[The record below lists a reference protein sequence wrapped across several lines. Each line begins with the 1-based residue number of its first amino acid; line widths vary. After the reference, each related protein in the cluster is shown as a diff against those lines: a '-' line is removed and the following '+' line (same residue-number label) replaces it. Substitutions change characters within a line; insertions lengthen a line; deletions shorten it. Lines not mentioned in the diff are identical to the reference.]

1 MKRTTATAALLLAM
15 AATGATR
22 TAAAASPVATAP
34 AEVRAQ
40 ARDIYRTIIGFE
52 TSAGKG
58 QVPVMARYLADR
70 FRAAGLPADD
80 IHVLPLG
87 ETASLV
93 VRYAGD
99 GTGGRPIVLLAH
111 MDVVVAKREDWT
123 RDPFTLVEENGYFF
137 GRGTSDIKGDLALI
151 AATFIRL
158 KAEGF
163 VPTRDLII
171 AFSGDEETHM
181 ATTRSLVAKHRALLR
196 DPEFALNA
204 DGGVG
209 VLDETTGEAAVYYV
223 QGAEK
228 LYATY
233 ELNVRNPGG
242 HSSEPR
248 LDNAIYQLADA
259 LKAVEAYRFPVMWN
273 DWTIG
278 SFRASGTVT
287 PGALGEAMK
296 RFAANPR
303 DEAAANVLYEN
314 PSYVG
319 LTRTTC
325 IPTRLTAGHAD
336 NALPQSATATVNCRI
351 FPGVGFEP
359 VRATLAHVVGEGVE
373 VRLTDEGTPSD
384 ASPMREDL
392 MTAVA
397 NAVHASYPGTPIV
410 PQMAAY
416 ATDGSVFRGAGIP
429 TYGVSGVFI
438 KDSESFSHGLNE
450 RVPVRSFYNGL
461 THWYALIKELAGGP
475 RQQ

>member
-1 MKRTTATAALLLAM
+1 MTRTTATAAFLLGM
-15 AATGATR
+15 ATAGATVTA
-22 TAAAASPVATAP
+22 TAANPVTPAA
-34 AEVRAQ
+34 AEVQ
-40 ARDIYRTIIGFE
+40 ARAREIFRTIIGFE
-52 TSAGKG
+52 TVAGKG
-58 QVPVMARYLADR
+58 QVPVMARYLAEK
-70 FRAAGLPADD
+70 FRAAGFPSED
-80 IHVLPLG
+80 IHILPLG

-99 GTGGRPIVLLAH
+99 DTGGKPIVLLAH

-123 RDPFTLVEENGYFF
+123 RDPFTLVEENGYFL
-137 GRGTSDIKGDLALI
+137 GRGTSDIKGDIALI
-151 AATFIRL
+151 AATFLRL
-158 KAEGF
+158 KGEGF
-163 VPTRDLII
+163 VPNRDLII
-171 AFSGDEETHM
+171 AFSGDEETDM
-181 ATTRSLVAKHRALLR
+181 ATTRSLVGEHRALLR

-209 VLDETTGEAAVYYV
+209 VLDEVTGEAAVYYV

-233 ELNVRNPGG
+233 ELTVRNPGG

-248 LDNAIYQLADA
+248 LDNAIYKLADA
-259 LKAVEAYRFPVMWN
+259 LKTVQAYRFPVMWN

-278 SFRASGTVT
+278 SFRAAADVT
-287 PGALGEAMK
+287 PGSLGDAMK
-296 RFAANPR
+296 RFAADPH

-336 NALPQSATATVNCRI
+336 NALPQSAIATVNCRI

-359 VRATLAHVVGEGVE
+359 VRAALASVVGEGVE
-373 VRLTDEGTPSD
+373 VRLTDEGVPSD
-384 ASPMREDL
+384 ASPMREDV
-392 MTAVA
+392 MGAVA
-397 NAVHASYPGTPIV
+397 TAVHASYPGTPIV

-416 ATDGSVFRGAGIP
+416 ATDGSVFRGHGIA
-429 TYGVSGVFI
+429 TYGVSGMFL

-450 RVPVRSFYNGL
+450 RVPVKAFMHGL
-461 THWYALIKELAGGP
+461 THWYVLIKELAG
-475 RQQ
+475 R

>member
-15 AATGATR
+15 AATGATM

-40 ARDIYRTIIGFE
+40 ARDIYRTIISFE

-151 AATFIRL
+151 AVTFIRL

-171 AFSGDEETHM
+171 AFTGDEETQM
-181 ATTRSLVAKHRALLR
+181 ATTRSLIAKHRALLR

-209 VLDETTGEAAVYYV
+209 VLDETTGEAALYYV
-223 QGAEK
+223 QGAEEA
-228 LYATY
+228 LRDLRAQCSQSRRTQ
-233 ELNVRNPGG
+233 LRASPRQRDLPARRCAQGRGGLPLPGDV
-242 HSSEPR
+242 ER
-248 LDNAIYQLADA
+248 LDDRQLSR
-259 LKAVEAYRFPVMWN
+259 LRYRN
-273 DWTIG
+273 
-278 SFRASGTVT
+278 SR
-287 PGALGEAMK
+287 GARRG
-296 RFAANPR
+296 
-303 DEAAANVLYEN
+303 DEALRGE
-314 PSYVG
+314 
-319 LTRTTC
+319 
-325 IPTRLTAGHAD
+325 
-336 NALPQSATATVNCRI
+336 SARRGRRQC
-351 FPGVGFEP
+351 P
-359 VRATLAHVVGEGVE
+359 V
-373 VRLTDEGTPSD
+373 
-384 ASPMREDL
+384 
-392 MTAVA
+392 
-397 NAVHASYPGTPIV
+397 
-410 PQMAAY
+410 
-416 ATDGSVFRGAGIP
+416 
-429 TYGVSGVFI
+429 
-438 KDSESFSHGLNE
+438 
-450 RVPVRSFYNGL
+450 
-461 THWYALIKELAGGP
+461 
-475 RQQ
+475 